1 LSSSD
6 NSSSEGTVVKS
17 EGGTKG
23 VEGRGVE
30 GSGDCEEGE
39 VVQGNEAEGGGERG
53 SIAEREGV
61 F

>member
-1 LSSSD
+1 M
-6 NSSSEGTVVKS
+6 VKS

-23 VEGRGVE
+23 VDCRGAE
-30 GSGDCEEGE
+30 GSGGCEEDE